1 MSFQELVTYF
11 PPSLYFH
18 PLESSTQVPFS
29 LDTPKYF
36 TIPVASATP
45 SFFNPASLFRY
56 VFTSPVFVTNA
67 CSTII
72 PGILFSFAAI

>member
-36 TIPVASATP
+36 AIPVASATP
-45 SFFNPASLFRY
+45 SFFLTRLHYSDMYLHRLYSLQMH
-56 VFTSPVFVTNA
+56 V
-67 CSTII
+67 
-72 PGILFSFAAI
+72 LL